1 MITARN
7 KPITLLPSALIPI
20 LIIRLITTSAATS
33 TPTTPHVPPFN
44 QERAY
49 LLRSWQDSEGRWR
62 FNLQAVGEKTK
73 RVGFPT
79 LDDLF
84 QYLQSSLEGD
94 SK

>member
-1 MITARN
+1 MIPTPN
-7 KPITLLPSALIPI
+7 KPMTFLPTPLLSI
-20 LIIRLITTSAATS
+20 LFLLLITTSAATS
-33 TPTTPHVPPFN
+33 TPTTPPAPPFN

-62 FNLQAVGEKTK
+62 FNLQVVGENKN

-84 QYLQSSLEGD
+84 QYLQSTYEGD
-94 SK
+94 PK